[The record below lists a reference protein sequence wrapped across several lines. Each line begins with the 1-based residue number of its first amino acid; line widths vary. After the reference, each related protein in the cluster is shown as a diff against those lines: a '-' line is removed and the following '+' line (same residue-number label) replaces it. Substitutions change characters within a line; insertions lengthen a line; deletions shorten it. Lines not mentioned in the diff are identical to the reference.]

1 MCRRVDCSKCGRPT
15 YSGCGAHVE
24 QVLGGVALADRCRC
38 REAKAPKPE
47 SGAAGRAVGNERR
60 SWWRGLLGD

>member
-24 QVLGGVALADRCRC
+24 QVLGGVAPADRCRC
-38 REAKAPKPE
+38 REAKE
-47 SGAAGRAVGNERR
+47 AGREATPAGSAVGNKRR
-60 SWWRGLLGD
+60 SWLRGLLR